1 MEKEIVVSKLFKVR
15 PSKDSDESKR
25 WSLELTIPADT
36 TMNELAQAVLASEV
50 IKVQNGNRDKFD
62 KYPDGHVFKK
72 TFNKPG
78 IQVDPK
84 QALIAQAR
92 AAGVDVTD
100 KIALTEWIMSQM

>member
-1 MEKEIVVSKLFKVR
+1 MEKAMVLTKVFGIKPFKG
-15 PSKDSDESKR
+15 SDESKQ
-25 WSLELTIPADT
+25 WTLELTIPAGT
-36 TMNELAQAVLASEV
+36 TEKDLAQAVLSSEV
-50 IKVQNGNRDKFD
+50 IKVQNGNRNNFD
-62 KYPDGHVFKK
+62 KYPEGHVFEK

-92 AAGVDVTD
+92 AAGIDVTD